1 LSFRQACSC
10 AMMPMFPNGDTYDR
24 HALSHRLCPFPGMT
38 QLDFTGPHQFLSRM
52 PNSQTIVASRDGGEV
67 AAEGLV
73 FAHTW
78 RLSEIE
84 GCDLICVPGGVAAT
98 QVALDQ
104 EFVAQVRR
112 LGLGARYVTSVC
124 TGSLI
129 LGRPVCCRKAG
140 RVPLGLAASAALV
153 WRDAGYRPCR
163 ARRAC
168 NHRRGRNG
176 GDRFCLD
183 GFGRIGRGGCGAV
196 AAIGAGICAVSA
208 L

>member
-1 LSFRQACSC
+1 
-10 AMMPMFPNGDTYDR
+10 
-24 HALSHRLCPFPGMT
+24 MT

-104 EFVAQVRR
+104 EFVARC
-112 LGLGARYVTSVC
+112 GG
-124 TGSLI
+124 
-129 LGRPVCCRKAG
+129 
-140 RVPLGLAASAALV
+140 LV
-153 WRDAGYRPCR
+153 W
-163 ARRAC
+163 AR
-168 NHRRGRNG
+168 
-176 GDRFCLD
+176 
-183 GFGRIGRGGCGAV
+183 V
-196 AAIGAGICAVSA
+196 M
-208 L
+208 